1 MWFSYHVTNICV
13 ILVWLISIS
22 YIFNI
27 KQTYKSDTDVI
38 SKIILALYASEIK
51 KVRNYVNR
59 NFISLKTW
67 KEIQSGNVKSSVLNF
82 EWISSL
88 PFSFSHAE
96 NHLKTFKTKLS
107 VLSYDSELHKNV
119 YIHFFAQ
126 QKLAVMKEC
135 LKV

>member
-1 MWFSYHVTNICV
+1 MLFVYLRIDDVGKSKENVIFLSCDKYLL

-59 NFISLKTW
+59 NFISLKT
-67 KEIQSGNVKSSVLNF
+67 
-82 EWISSL
+82 
-88 PFSFSHAE
+88 
-96 NHLKTFKTKLS
+96 
-107 VLSYDSELHKNV
+107 
-119 YIHFFAQ
+119 
-126 QKLAVMKEC
+126 
-135 LKV
+135 